1 LNFGSNL
8 AALIMFIFLDT
19 VNFSYGIPMGISMIA
34 GALAGSK
41 FAIKKGVAYVRVLF
55 IIVTVILILKNIMDY
70 LMGG

>member
-1 LNFGSNL
+1 
-8 AALIMFIFLDT
+8 
-19 VNFSYGIPMGISMIA
+19 MGISMIA

-55 IIVTVILILKNIMDY
+55 IIVTVILIVKNIMDY